1 MYSVILQAFLRAYD
15 YYDILSVVF
24 AVTLTFFSA
33 LTLLMGDKK
42 DIWPVKS
49 FESAIPKRS
58 SLGDLQ
64 EMCPNLDLS
73 QEK

>member
-15 YYDILSVVF
+15 YYDICSVVF
-24 AVTLTFFSA
+24 TVTLTFFSA

-42 DIWPVKS
+42 NIWPVKNL
-49 FESAIPKRS
+49 ESAIPKG

-64 EMCPNLDLS
+64 EMCPNLD
-73 QEK
+73 